1 MTANINLCKELSD
14 GMVKLGFS
22 EKAVQHFKTSKQ
34 YVIAYDDSPPVQRTM
49 LIMYFYNLIMYKEEP
64 IPNNIR
70 VALNVATESLAW
82 YEDMMTIVLP
92 FILVNE
98 ETFYG

>member
-1 MTANINLCKELSD
+1 MNEDLNLCKELSD

-22 EKAVQHFKTSKQ
+22 EKSVEHFKNSKQ
-34 YVIAYDDSPPVQRTM
+34 YIVAFNDQLPVQRTM

-70 VALNVATESLAW
+70 IALNAATESLAW

-92 FILVNE
+92 FIRVNE
-98 ETFYG
+98 AIFYP